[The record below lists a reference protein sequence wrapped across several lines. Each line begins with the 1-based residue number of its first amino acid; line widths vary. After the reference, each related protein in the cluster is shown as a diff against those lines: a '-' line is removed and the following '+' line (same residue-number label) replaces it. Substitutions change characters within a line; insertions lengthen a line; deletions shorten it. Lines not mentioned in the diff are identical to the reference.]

1 MFELYAAKNM
11 LTVRRRE
18 PVTSGSVNVYGVRF
32 TFSEDWEGLTRKAV
46 FRVGGMSRAVLL
58 DEDGMCTIP
67 WELLETYQPN
77 MTLYAGVYG
86 TREET
91 ALPTVWASL
100 GTVFEGAA
108 AGAEAQ
114 PPTPDLWE
122 QELAKKQD
130 KLHGAPGQ
138 IVGFDE
144 TGNAVAQDNTGG
156 GSGTQGPPGP
166 QGPQGEMGP
175 VGPAGPEG
183 PQGSPGP
190 QGPAGPKGDKG
201 DPGPVGPKGDPGE
214 QGPQGP
220 VGPKGDTG
228 EQGPAGPQGEAGP
241 QGPKGDSGE
250 QGPPG
255 PPGPAGS
262 GADLTAGDGVTI
274 DNDTINVTTPV
285 QGILSQA
292 EFEALP
298 ETQKSKGLYV
308 IPDGDLGNQY
318 VSVQEYDT
326 EDGWHVRKW
335 SSGYIEMVYSEIKK
349 LPTTGW
355 AQYGSVYA
363 IDNFTSIRSYPVK
376 LTVHYSTHYSAIQ
389 DISSN
394 NAYGLWLTSAA
405 IVSPLLSIPSYA
417 IQRATVPPSNVLTY
431 IRFITTV
438 TGRWK

>member
-58 DEDGMCTIP
+58 DEDGVCTIP

-183 PQGSPGP
+183 PQGSTGP

-228 EQGPAGPQGEAGP
+228 EQGPAGPQGEPGP
-241 QGPKGDSGE
+241 QGPKGDPGE

-255 PPGPAGS
+255 PQGPAGDGGS
-262 GADLTAGDGVTI
+262 GEVYSIEETRIGTWIDGKPLYRIVI
-274 DNDTINVTTPV
+274 CFTTPASSSDIDI
-285 QGILSQA
+285 GLSS
-292 EFEALP
+292 EID
-298 ETQKSKGLYV
+298 SV
-308 IPDGDLGNQY
+308 ID
-318 VSVQEYDT
+318 V
-326 EDGWHVRKW
+326 
-335 SSGYIEMVYSEIKK
+335 SGYV
-349 LPTTGW
+349 LN
-355 AQYGSVYA
+355 AANQ
-363 IDNFTSIRSYPVK
+363 SIMNGFYNGTHAFSMFARVPVSN
-376 LTVHYSTHYSAIQ
+376 LLRVE
-389 DISSN
+389 ISSIYAN
-394 NAYGLWLTSAA
+394 RPAVA
-405 IVSPLLSIPSYA
+405 ILKY
-417 IQRATVPPSNVLTY
+417 TK
-431 IRFITTV
+431 TTD
-438 TGRWK
+438 TGG

>member
-18 PVTSGSVNVYGVRF
+18 PVTSGSVNVYAVRF
-32 TFSEDWEGLTRKAV
+32 TFSEDWDGLTRKAV

-58 DEDGMCTIP
+58 DEDGMCTLP

-86 TREET
+86 TREGT

-108 AGAEAQ
+108 AGVEAQ
-114 PPTPDLWE
+114 PPTPELWE

-130 KLHGAPGQ
+130 KLHGSPGQ

-190 QGPAGPKGDKG
+190 QGPP
-201 DPGPVGPKGDPGE
+201 GPKGDPGE

-228 EQGPAGPQGEAGP
+228 EQGAAGPQGEPGP
-241 QGPKGDSGE
+241 QGPKGDPGE

-255 PPGPAGS
+255 PPGQSMDIYSTEETRIG
-262 GADLTAGDGVTI
+262 TWIDGKPIYRKTFSL
-274 DNDTINVTTPV
+274 N
-285 QGILSQA
+285 
-292 EFEALP
+292 
-298 ETQKSKGLYV
+298 KS
-308 IPDGDLGNQY
+308 I
-318 VSVQEYDT
+318 
-326 EDGWHVRKW
+326 
-335 SSGYIEMVYSEIKK
+335 SSGINDLANVSSLHIEHMVKASGY
-349 LPTTGW
+349 
-355 AQYGSVYA
+355 Y
-363 IDNFTSIRSYPVK
+363 
-376 LTVHYSTHYSAIQ
+376 
-389 DISSN
+389 SSN
-394 NAYGLWLTSAA
+394 SNNGGIVERVLSGKGIIIGLS
-405 IVSPLLSIPSYA
+405 SDK
-417 IQRATVPPSNVLTY
+417 ATLKAFMEDNNSNVLGVIVIEYTKTTDQAT
-431 IRFITTV
+431 ISTETASAKALSEPFLDIAQAIPVTATV
-438 TGRWK
+438 TSDINIAKE